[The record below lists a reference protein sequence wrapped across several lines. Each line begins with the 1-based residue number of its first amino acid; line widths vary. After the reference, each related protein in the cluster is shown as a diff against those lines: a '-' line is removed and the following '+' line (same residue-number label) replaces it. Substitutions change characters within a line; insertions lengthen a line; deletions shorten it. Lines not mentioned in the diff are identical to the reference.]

1 VAYLVPQD
9 PPALVEP
16 APAPTFAVSG
26 IASIHEV
33 AGGLVCFT
41 LFQELPGPEG
51 VERQIVLRVLVPR
64 GAVMME
70 VQRTIDFLRSARTA
84 RFEGLEH

>member
-1 VAYLVPQD
+1 MAYLPPQD

-16 APAPTFAVSG
+16 APAPTFIVSG
-26 IASIHEV
+26 VASIHEV

-51 VERQIVLRVLVPR
+51 VERQIVLRVLIPR
-64 GAVMME
+64 GAVAME
-70 VQRTIDFLRSARTA
+70 AERTLDFMRSPDR